1 MMPDTSAPKTSGL
14 FTRLSEHD
22 RQRFGEAW
30 RRLLAQGS
38 ILGLEPYQMELYH
51 WAHQNR
57 EWLDELAALLDFKLF
72 WDHQERT
79 IQAVPQTAAF
89 LMKLKLD
96 ATLVLFTLW
105 YEFDT
110 AVRDRGETPPIRLTV
125 QELNDSL
132 KTKFEPLQKNLPSL
146 SRLTEILSLGQRKN
160 LLRFTPEIPFERSVI
175 EVFPTLKRVIPFQN
189 IDEWNKHAERYLASA
204 KEAASLNTNGETG
217 PVHDDTKEAE

>member
-1 MMPDTSAPKTSGL
+1 MIPDSSAPKTNGL
-14 FTRLSEHD
+14 FARLSEQD

-30 RRLLAQGS
+30 RRLLVHGS
-38 ILGLEPYQMELYH
+38 ILGLEPSQMELYH
-51 WAHQNR
+51 WSYQNR
-57 EWLDELAALLDFKLF
+57 EWLDDLATLLDFKLF

-79 IQAVPQTAAF
+79 IQAVPQTTAF
-89 LMKLKLD
+89 LLKLKLD

-146 SRLTEILSLGQRKN
+146 SRLTEILALGQRKN
-160 LLRFTPEIPFERSVI
+160 LLRFASEIPFEKSVI
-175 EVFPTLKRVIPFQN
+175 EVLPTLKRVIPFQT
-189 IDEWNKHAERYLASA
+189 IDEWNKHADRFLAAA
-204 KEAASLNTNGETG
+204 KEAPQVNIVGEADSTN
-217 PVHDDTKEAE
+217 DDAREAE